1 MKENNNNK
9 KKKIDKGFFLGK
21 SYSKKRF
28 GFMYIKNYGENYA
41 FKKDLVSCIYIVYY
55 YDLII

>member
-1 MKENNNNK
+1 
-9 KKKIDKGFFLGK
+9 
-21 SYSKKRF
+21 
-28 GFMYIKNYGENYA
+28 MYIKNYGENYA